1 MAIGGGSWREIV
13 GVVGHVKHDGLD
25 EGQGDAQYYYPTFQ
39 GDKENGQAVVVR
51 SHSDPLML
59 VSPIQDAI
67 QRIDKDQPIFS
78 VTTITQNLRG
88 ITAQRRF
95 LVVMISIFAGTALA
109 LAAIGLYG
117 VIAYSVN
124 QRTHEIGIR
133 MAMGAQAADVLKL
146 IIGQGLKMMLVGI
159 SLGVAGA
166 LALTRLLADLLFEV
180 SPTDATTFTIIILV
194 LTGVAVLASLLPA
207 RRATKV
213 DPVVALRH
221 E

>member
-1 MAIGGGSWREIV
+1 
-13 GVVGHVKHDGLD
+13 
-25 EGQGDAQYYYPTFQ
+25 
-39 GDKENGQAVVVR
+39 
-51 SHSDPLML
+51 ML

-78 VTTITQNLRG
+78 VTTITQNLRD

-95 LVVMISIFAGTALA
+95 LVVLISIFAGTALA